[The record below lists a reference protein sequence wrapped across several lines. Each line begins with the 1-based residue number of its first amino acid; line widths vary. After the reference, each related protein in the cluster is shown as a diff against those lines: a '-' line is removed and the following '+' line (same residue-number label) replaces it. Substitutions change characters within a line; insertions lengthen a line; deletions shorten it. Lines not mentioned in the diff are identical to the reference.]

1 MNAVFDEFL
10 KTEAQVSAQA
20 FLHIPHQATAGY
32 RDGPI
37 DYAYGEA
44 LEAAQ
49 ALKERYAAAGY
60 GPGRR
65 VALMLDNRAEFF
77 LHFLALNSLGA
88 SVVPVN
94 SGFSATEMAYVIA
107 HSDSCLVLCLPEYR
121 ERTRQALAG
130 AETQA
135 PVIDSASLDALP
147 SPCAAP
153 PSDAASSAQ
162 PSQGREA
169 AVLYT
174 SGTTGAPKG
183 CMLSN
188 EYFTCMGQWYAEIDG
203 YCALTHGAERMLTPL
218 PLTHMNALCSM
229 MAMIMSGGCIIQ
241 LDRFHA
247 STWWETVRASRAT
260 CLHYLGVIPAILLNL
275 PESPE
280 DDLGGQIKFG
290 FGAGVDPKHLQRFE
304 QRFGFPLVEGWAM
317 TETGVYV
324 CITANKEP
332 RHIGTRCIGRPPEG
346 AQWRLVDEQGQ
357 DVPPGQPGELLVRAQ
372 GGNPRRGFFSGYY
385 KDREETERAW
395 EGGYFHTG
403 DVMRVSADGSFHFVD
418 RRKNIIRRSGE
429 NIAAVE
435 VENALFQHPAVAQCV
450 VAPVYDEL
458 RGEEVGV
465 CLILGDGASPGADT
479 ARELLHFCREKLA
492 YYKAP
497 AYYMFCSELPMTA
510 SQKIRRGEVK
520 ALAARMVEA
529 GDCVDLREAKRRQRR
544 DSSGPSPR

>member
-10 KTEAQVSAQA
+10 KTEERVSAQA
-20 FLHIPHQATAGY
+20 FLHIPRQAATGY

-44 LEAAQ
+44 LEATQ
-49 ALKERYAAAGY
+49 ALRERYAAAGY

-77 LHFLALNSLGA
+77 LHFLALNSLGV

-94 SGFSATEMAYVIA
+94 SGFSAAEMAYVIA

-121 ERTRQALAG
+121 ERVRQALAG
-130 AETQA
+130 AATQA
-135 PVIDSASLDALP
+135 PVIDAASLEALP
-147 SPCAAP
+147 PCAAP
-153 PSDAASSAQ
+153 PLEAPSSART
-162 PSQGREA
+162 SQEREA

-203 YCALTHGAERMLTPL
+203 YCALSYGAERMLTPL

-247 STWWETVRASRAT
+247 STWWETVRASQAT

-275 PESPE
+275 PESPQ
-280 DDLGGQIKFG
+280 DNLGGQIKFG

-304 QRFGFPLVEGWAM
+304 GRFGFPLVEGWAM

-346 AQWRLVDEQGQ
+346 AQCRLVDEQGQ
-357 DVPPGQPGELLVRAQ
+357 EVAPGQPGELLVRAK
-372 GGNPRRGFFSGYY
+372 GANPRRGFFSGYY
-385 KDREETERAW
+385 KDREATERAW

-403 DVMRVSADGSFHFVD
+403 DVMRVSADGSYHFVD

-458 RGEEVGV
+458 RGEEVGA
-465 CLILGDGASPGADT
+465 CLILGDGAKPDADT
-479 ARELLHFCREKLA
+479 ARDLFDFCREKLS

-520 ALAARMVEA
+520 ALAARRVEA
-529 GDCVDLREAKRRQRR
+529 GDCVDLREAKRQQRR
-544 DSSGPSPR
+544 APGDAPAQ